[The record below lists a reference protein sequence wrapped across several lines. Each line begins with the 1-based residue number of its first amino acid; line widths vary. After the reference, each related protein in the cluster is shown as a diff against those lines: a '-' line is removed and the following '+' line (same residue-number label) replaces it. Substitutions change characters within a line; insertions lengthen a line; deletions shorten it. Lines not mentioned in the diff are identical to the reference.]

1 MDATYVAT
9 GWLNEKGEREM
20 ALRYFCSA
28 CNGMFETSRG
38 RNRHVRMMHKRPYG
52 CTMCSQRFEFA
63 FELVHH
69 RCTPASNR
77 VRCPVEGCRRSYTL
91 ATSLAAHRSSHY
103 RCSRCSKEFV
113 REFARDEH
121 QNGWFSCDGHW
132 KKKVSRVNGGGFEL
146 MV

>member
-69 RCTPASNR
+69 RCKKASIR
-77 VRCPVEGCRRSYTL
+77 VWWSVGWWRRSHQIGDNWVDERIDL
-91 ATSLAAHRSSHY
+91 Y
-103 RCSRCSKEFV
+103 R
-113 REFARDEH
+113 D
-121 QNGWFSCDGHW
+121 
-132 KKKVSRVNGGGFEL
+132 RVC
-146 MV
+146 V